1 VLLSSIANVHAASV
15 IFFKIDSASSTFMD
29 PSQTYNGY
37 TPGTNVR
44 YLIFL
49 NVTTKLGGSVVK
61 ITNLT
66 ITDTLPTG
74 LTYVSGSQLSDPSAA
89 SFSVVGQE
97 LIWNWSTTQLST
109 VVNPPN
115 VANAR
120 YQATAEINATVDS
133 TVADNTYL
141 TNNAAT
147 GYDVVTPKSV
157 QSDTTYDTVWI
168 ARPVLD
174 IAKQSPAEVEN
185 GSSFNYI
192 LTLNNTGHF
201 DATGVK
207 VTDILPTGVTHT
219 PGTSTASSGSFAVD
233 NGTAVIWTGTIGNV
247 TGTHVVTITIPV
259 NVNTPAKSLYN
270 SANYTAYPCISEFT
284 HTSASCTTT
293 VFHPKI
299 MLTKTPSAPVIENDT
314 SVTYTYNV
322 TNIGDVPLS
331 AVNITD
337 SMYGSIVQGQSLA
350 VGRSVL
356 VTKTVS
362 LIVTTTNTATAS
374 GVDQL
379 GKVVTAQSST
389 TVTVLHPKIMVTKV
403 PSATTVENDTSVTYT
418 YNVTNV
424 GDTPLSAVNVTDNTF
439 GVIASG
445 QSLIV
450 GQSKLFTKTVILT
463 ATTTNTATA
472 VGADM
477 LATKVSATATATVT
491 VLHPKIMVTKVPSA
505 TTVENDTSVT
515 YTYNVTNVGDT
526 PLNSVSITDS
536 VFGSITS
543 GRSLGVGQSLQLT
556 YTVAL
561 TATTTNTATASG
573 TDELSTVVQS
583 QASST
588 VTVLHPAIKL
598 TKVASATTVESG
610 TSVTYTFNV
619 TNTGDTTL
627 SAVNITDNVYGSIAS
642 MQSLAVGQSKVFTKT
657 VVMTSTTTDTATAL
671 GVDTLSTKVSAT
683 ASATVTVLHPA
694 IKLTK
699 VPNATT
705 VNSGSSVTYT
715 FNVTNTGDTALSDVN
730 ITDNTYGVIASMQSL
745 AVGQSK
751 VFTKTVV
758 MTSTTTDTATA
769 IGVDT
774 LDTKVSASASATVTV
789 KVPPPPMVGGVSA
802 SVNAFNFMA
811 TWSSL
816 ISLVAAALLLKGL
829 IARKKR
835 EKKADAHS

>member
-1 VLLSSIANVHAASV
+1 MLLSSIANVHAANV
-15 IFFKIDSASSTFMD
+15 TFFKIDNARSTFMD

-37 TPGTNVR
+37 TPGTNIR

-49 NVTTKLGGSVVK
+49 NVTTKPGGSVVK

-66 ITDTLPTG
+66 ITDTLPAG
-74 LTYVSGSQLSDPSAA
+74 LTYVSGSQLSDPSAV
-89 SFSVVGQE
+89 SFSVIGQE

-115 VANAR
+115 VPANTR
-120 YQATAEINATVDS
+120 YEATAEINATVDS

-147 GYDVVTPKSV
+147 AYDVVTPKTV
-157 QSDTTYDTVWI
+157 QSSTTYDTIWI
-168 ARPVLD
+168 ARPILD
-174 IAKQSPAEVEN
+174 IAKQSPADVEN
-185 GSSFNYI
+185 GSNFNYI

-201 DATGVK
+201 YATGVS
-207 VTDILPTGVTHT
+207 VTDILPTGVAHT
-219 PGTSTASSGSFAVD
+219 SGTSTASSGSFAVD
-233 NGTAVIWTGTIGNV
+233 NGTTVIWTGTIGNI
-247 TGTHVVTITIPV
+247 TGTHVITITIPV
-259 NVNTPAKSLYN
+259 NVNTPAKSVSN
-270 SANYTAYPCISEFT
+270 TANYTAYPCISEFT

-299 MLTKTPSAPVIENDT
+299 KLSKTPSAPIIENDT

-337 SMYGSIVQGQSLA
+337 SMYGSIAQGQSLA
-350 VGRSVL
+350 VGQSVL

-362 LIVTTTNTATAS
+362 LTVTTTNTATAY

-379 GKVVTAQSST
+379 GKVVTAQST
-389 TVTVLHPKIMVTKV
+389 ATVTVLHPRIMVTKV

-424 GDTPLSAVNVTDNTF
+424 GDTPLSAVNITDNTF

-445 QSLIV
+445 QSLGV
-450 GQSKLFTKTVILT
+450 GQSKLFSKTVTLT

-477 LATKVSATATATVT
+477 LSTKVSATATATVT
-491 VLHPKIMVTKVPSA
+491 VLHPAIKLTKVPSA

-526 PLNSVSITDS
+526 PLSSVSITDS
-536 VFGSITS
+536 EFGSITS
-543 GRSLGVGQSLQLT
+543 GKSLSVGESLQFT

-561 TATTTNTATASG
+561 TASTTNTATASG
-573 TDELSTVVQS
+573 TDELGTVVQS
-583 QASST
+583 Q
-588 VTVLHPAIKL
+588 
-598 TKVASATTVESG
+598 
-610 TSVTYTFNV
+610 
-619 TNTGDTTL
+619 
-627 SAVNITDNVYGSIAS
+627 
-642 MQSLAVGQSKVFTKT
+642 
-657 VVMTSTTTDTATAL
+657 
-671 GVDTLSTKVSAT
+671 

-699 VPNATT
+699 VASTTT
-705 VNSGSSVTYT
+705 VESGTSVTYT

-751 VFTKTVV
+751 VFTKTV
-758 MTSTTTDTATA
+758 
-769 IGVDT
+769 
-774 LDTKVSASASATVTV
+774 
-789 KVPPPPMVGGVSA
+789 
-802 SVNAFNFMA
+802 
-811 TWSSL
+811 
-816 ISLVAAALLLKGL
+816 
-829 IARKKR
+829 
-835 EKKADAHS
+835 